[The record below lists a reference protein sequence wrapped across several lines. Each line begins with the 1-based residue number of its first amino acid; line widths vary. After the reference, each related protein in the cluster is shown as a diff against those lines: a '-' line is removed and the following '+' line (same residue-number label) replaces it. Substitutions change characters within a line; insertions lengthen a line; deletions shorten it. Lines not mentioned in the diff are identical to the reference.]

1 MEKEVADLLRFY
13 AEAVS
18 TELDI
23 AAEVLWPVEDG
34 EGDEYVV
41 VKGEA
46 FTLNLNFYNGAEF
59 NASLIVNKRG
69 SEDVEVANRAYAYLR
84 RLLAYAIQ
92 ALLRSD
98 TDSMALAV
106 LALALNLVDRCSQS
120 TNPFCWLEGRVYVH

>member
-1 MEKEVADLLRFY
+1 MEQEVANLLRRY
-13 AEAVS
+13 SEEASKHFGV
-18 TELDI
+18 T
-23 AAEVLWPVEDG
+23 AEVLWPVEDG

-46 FTLNLNFYNGAEF
+46 FALSLNFYNGAEF

-106 LALALNLVDRCSQS
+106 LALALNLVDKCSRRG
-120 TNPFCWLEGRVYVH
+120 NPFCWLEGRVYVH